1 MGAAHRPGRSPGTRP
16 SGRLRH
22 QQRLARGH
30 SRVRSLPLPTPEAS
44 LPTTTPTTP
53 SLTNDI
59 AEVLINEAQI
69 KQRVAE
75 LGAAINKDFAGEQVL
90 IIAVLKGALLFL
102 ADLMRHVDL
111 PLAVDFLAVSSYG
124 AGTQSSGVVRI
135 LKDLDESIEHRNVI
149 IVEDIVDSGRTLDY
163 LLRML
168 RQRHP
173 ATLHVCTLLD
183 KRDRREIDVPIDYVG
198 FEVPD
203 AFVVGYG
210 LDYGEHYRQLP
221 FIGVLKPEIYQ

>member
-1 MGAAHRPGRSPGTRP
+1 ME
-16 SGRLRH
+16 
-22 QQRLARGH
+22 
-30 SRVRSLPLPTPEAS
+30 VPLPNQ
-44 LPTTTPTTP
+44 LP
-53 SLTNDI
+53 SLYDDV
-59 AEVLINEAQI
+59 AEVLISEEQI
-69 KQRVAE
+69 QRRTAE
-75 LGAAINKDFAGEQVL
+75 LGARICRDFVGEQIL

-102 ADLMRHVDL
+102 ADLIRHIDL

-124 AGTQSSGVVRI
+124 AGTESSGVVRI
-135 LKDLDESIEHRNVI
+135 LKDLDETITHRNVI

-168 RQRHP
+168 RQRNP

-183 KRDRREIDVPIDYVG
+183 KRDRREIEVPIDYVG

-210 LDYGEHYRQLP
+210 LDYAEHYRQLP
-221 FIGVLKPEIYQ
+221 FIGVLKPEIYE

>member
-1 MGAAHRPGRSPGTRP
+1 
-16 SGRLRH
+16 
-22 QQRLARGH
+22 
-30 SRVRSLPLPTPEAS
+30 LPI
-44 LPTTTPTTP
+44 TP
-53 SLTNDI
+53 SLYHDV
-59 AEVLINEAQI
+59 AEILISEDQI
-69 KQRVAE
+69 KKRVAE
-75 LGAAINKDFAGEQVL
+75 LGARINKDFAGEQIL
-90 IIAVLKGALLFL
+90 IVAVLKGALLFL

-135 LKDLDESIEHRNVI
+135 LKDLDETIEHQHVI

-168 RQRHP
+168 RQRNP

-183 KRDRREIDVPIDYVG
+183 KRERREIDVPIDYVG

-210 LDYGEHYRQLP
+210 LDFSEHYRQLP
-221 FIGVLKPEIYQ
+221 FIGVLKPEIYE

>member
-1 MGAAHRPGRSPGTRP
+1 VAGR
-16 SGRLRH
+16 
-22 QQRLARGH
+22 QR
-30 SRVRSLPLPTPEAS
+30 RVNSLPAS
-44 LPTTTPTTP
+44 IEEVPLPTTP
-53 SLTNDI
+53 SLYHDV
-59 AEVLINEAQI
+59 AEILISEDQI
-69 KQRVAE
+69 KKRVAE
-75 LGAAINKDFAGEQVL
+75 LGARINKDFAGEQIL
-90 IIAVLKGALLFL
+90 IVAVLKGALLFL
-102 ADLMRHVDL
+102 ADLMRHVEL

-135 LKDLDESIEHRNVI
+135 LKDLDETIEHQHVI

-168 RQRHP
+168 RQRNP

-183 KRDRREIDVPIDYVG
+183 KRERREIDVPIDYVG

-210 LDYGEHYRQLP
+210 LDFAEHYRQLP
-221 FIGVLKPEIYQ
+221 FIGVLKPEIYE